1 MAKVALPRIQ
11 EQRVGF
17 MSKIERRDLA
27 VRFIS
32 PSVACVL
39 SACAAQPVQPV
50 WVKDGASEGDFDQDR
65 HACTLVLQQRP
76 LAVTN
81 QNLYDA
87 CMSARGWKQTAQAA
101 TRPPRSSPSAF

>member
-1 MAKVALPRIQ
+1 VKSGAV
-11 EQRVGF
+11 
-17 MSKIERRDLA
+17 DLA
-27 VRFIS
+27 MRFVS
-32 PSVACVL
+32 PSVAACLL

-65 HACTLVLQQRP
+65 RACTIELQQRP

-101 TRPPRSSPSAF
+101 TEPPRSSPSAY

>member
-1 MAKVALPRIQ
+1 LGRIQ
-11 EQRVGF
+11 QEWFGF
-17 MSKIERRDLA
+17 ISEIGSSDLA
-27 VRFIS
+27 VRFIT
-32 PSVACVL
+32 PSVAACLL

-65 HACTLVLQQRP
+65 RACTVELQQRP

-101 TRPPRSSPSAF
+101 TEPPRSSPSAY